1 MTSPK
6 ASRSSPRPGAVVGI
20 ADEEPGKEDP
30 ALCTCCEPRNPLVMR
45 PDLGL
50 LGDGSPEFAICVLH
64 EPEPLVYR
72 NRGDGIY
79 VQMPG
84 FSLSPSGEILDGQGN
99 VVARVAGD
107 GYQRLTTVDDE
118 EPPPGDRG
126 GGPEPAGDRASQP
139 RTVHVD
145 LSQDDFYRNSGAP
158 GAPRRGARNRN
169 Y

>member
-1 MTSPK
+1 
-6 ASRSSPRPGAVVGI
+6 
-20 ADEEPGKEDP
+20 
-30 ALCTCCEPRNPLVMR
+30 MR

-64 EPEPLVYR
+64 EPEPVIYR

-84 FSLSPSGEILDGQGN
+84 FSLSPTGEILDGQGH

-107 GYQRLTTVDDE
+107 GYQRLTTVDDD
-118 EPPPGDRG
+118 EPPLGDRG
-126 GGPEPAGDRASQP
+126 GGPEPGPAGDRASQP

-145 LSQDDFYRNSGAP
+145 LSQDDFYRNC
-158 GAPRRGARNRN
+158 
-169 Y
+169 